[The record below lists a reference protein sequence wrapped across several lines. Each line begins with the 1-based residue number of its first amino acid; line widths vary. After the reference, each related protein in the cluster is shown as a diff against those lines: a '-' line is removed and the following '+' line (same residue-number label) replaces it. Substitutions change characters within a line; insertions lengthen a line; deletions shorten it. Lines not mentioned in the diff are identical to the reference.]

1 MLALEVPVH
10 HGARVQGGGR
20 LQLHL
25 QHVARRRRPQRR
37 DADPVPVGRPGGGAP
52 GKKLRDLGHNASV
65 FYAIWVMMHPFFM
78 FWVIMHQYFTRF
90 GSFCISF
97 LRDLGHNASVF
108 YAILVIMHQF
118 LRRDARSAS
127 SSVPSRRN
135 REKID
140 KK

>member
-78 FWVIMHQYFTRF
+78 FWVISADVYDFSVRRTTPTAP
-90 GSFCISF
+90 
-97 LRDLGHNASVF
+97 ASRPV
-108 YAILVIMHQF
+108 
-118 LRRDARSAS
+118 S
-127 SSVPSRRN
+127 SL
-135 REKID
+135 
-140 KK
+140 